1 MSEIK
6 DKILD
11 TLHSKGSSITDS
23 DVLTVNRLLSD
34 LEDSGDLD
42 FDDFE
47 DFKTYIDRL
56 ISQYSIEPDSK
67 LSQDGGS

>member
-11 TLHSKGSSITDS
+11 TLHSKGSNITDS